1 MRRIYLGIMF
11 CLAAFAA
18 ILAACGSG
26 GEPSAPAVDIPA
38 TISTAGDIAK
48 GQLFYEGEGGCI
60 ACHSITT
67 VQQVGPGLAGAMTS
81 VGPVHPAGVDYGGNL
96 PNGQARTE
104 ENIAAWIRSGGEGKV
119 GVMSGREVSDE
130 DMADLLAYLRTLK

>member
-1 MRRIYLGIMF
+1 MVRTYMGTFIALVACVVF
-11 CLAAFAA
+11 
-18 ILAACGSG
+18 LAACGSG
-26 GEPSAPAVDIPA
+26 NEPSAPAVDIPA
-38 TISTAGDIAK
+38 TLSVSGDPAR

-67 VQQVGPGLAGAMTS
+67 AQQVGPGLAGAMTS
-81 VGPVHPAGVDYGGNL
+81 VGPVHPAGVDYSGNL

-104 ENIAAWIRSGGEGKV
+104 ENIAAWIRNGGEGKI
-119 GVMSGREVSDE
+119 GVMSGREVSDA